1 MKNTL
6 LILLVVIGF
15 QTQIIAQKTNKSF
28 NETSEWG
35 SNNKHSIKVNGNYLS
50 IKTKVI
56 YNALPDGYHITYTYT
71 SISKSV
77 ETLEELTL
85 DKKKRLVKQ
94 LKKLDLKASDMVID
108 VIALDPVFGM
118 YDTASAPIPT
128 GFKSTHN
135 VTFNIKDIGQ
145 IDDLSRV
152 CFTENIYDIID
163 VTPYINN
170 VVHIE
175 DSLAKKSIAVLADKK
190 KLAEEIGFVITDGKV
205 DFQKDKNTIYPSE
218 RYLKSYIKNSSM
230 YKHHLSQ
237 NSSISYNRKV
247 DIDSYYNFDLRDA
260 DFVFNS
266 KEVKPVIQFIYSINY
281 GFMKRDRE
289 QEARAKEERETRE
302 NKKKEIYILDKNG
315 KLRKASFWR
324 AWFTGL
330 YRKVFT

>member
-1 MKNTL
+1 MKNAL
-6 LILLVVIGF
+6 LILLLATGLLTPTYN
-15 QTQIIAQKTNKSF
+15 QAQKTNKSF
-28 NETSEWG
+28 NESTEWG

-71 SISKSV
+71 SISKTV
-77 ETLEELTL
+77 ESLEELTL
-85 DKKKRLVKQ
+85 DKKKKLIKE
-94 LKKLDLKASDMVID
+94 LKKLKLKSTDMVID
-108 VIALDPVFGM
+108 VIALDPVFSM
-118 YDTASAPIPT
+118 YNDTSNTPVPT

-170 VVHIE
+170 VVHID
-175 DSLAKKSIAVLADKK
+175 DSLSKKSIAVLADKK

-230 YKHHLSQ
+230 YKHHMSQ
-237 NSSISYNRKV
+237 NSSITYNRKV

-281 GFMKRDRE
+281 GFLKRDRE
-289 QEARAKEERETRE
+289 EEARVKEERETRE
-302 NKKKEIYILDKNG
+302 NKKKDIYILDKNG
-315 KLRKASFWR
+315 KLRKASF
-324 AWFTGL
+324 
-330 YRKVFT
+330 